1 MEAIP
6 EDPDAG
12 RDGIPG
18 RLCYNCPMKRGW
30 PFVLGALLLAG
41 TAFPATPDE
50 AAANLEKALRGLR
63 TLQAKFEQSYYSVSV
78 TKPLRERGDLFLQ
91 KPDRMRWQYRSPQE
105 KVFLYGG
112 GILQVYLAEDKQLT
126 RSLVRPEAYDSD
138 IVGIFLASKSFR
150 DLYVIEDTR
159 FPTDT
164 GRVRQIRLTPKV
176 EGDYSHLL
184 LEIDDRTWL
193 PRRAIFL
200 EWAGSKREF
209 LFTDVRTNIKLPAK
223 TFELKVPAGCEVI
236 DETGT
241 VKR

>member
-1 MEAIP
+1 
-6 EDPDAG
+6 
-12 RDGIPG
+12 
-18 RLCYNCPMKRGW
+18 MKRGW
-30 PFVLGALLLAG
+30 TVALGALLLAWA
-41 TAFPATPDE
+41 AFPVTPDE
-50 AAANLEKALRGLR
+50 AAARLEKALRGPR
-63 TLQAKFEQSYYSVSV
+63 TLRARFEQSYYSVSV
-78 TKPLRERGDLFLQ
+78 TEPLRERGELFLQ

-112 GILQVYLAEDKQLT
+112 GVLQVYLAEDKQLT
-126 RSLVRPEAYDSD
+126 RSKVRPEAYDSD

-164 GRVRQIRLTPKV
+164 ARVRQIKLTPKE
-176 EGDYSHLL
+176 EGDYSHIL

-209 LFTDVRTNIKLPAK
+209 FFTDVRTNVKLSAK
-223 TFELKVPAGCEVI
+223 LFELKVPAGTEVI

-241 VKR
+241 AKR